1 MLIRRPLIQLLG
13 LLAMLGATAA
23 AQAVLVSAVPAG
35 IAAKTITFSSYDGV
49 TTTSSFNAPVDVGTA
64 EIGEAVTLTFPG
76 TTDERILGA
85 VNTSLGVNGNWPTSG
100 GFAGLNTA
108 AGTMTFMFDH
118 GVQFVGG
125 FLNFD
130 PNIIDSSTTIAAL
143 DQNGDVLLVAGEG
156 FQSYSLDFS
165 FNDPAAT
172 GLGQFFGFAVDNPDI
187 WGFALTNGKIVV
199 DNLSFGSAG
208 AAPEPQSLVLVL
220 AALAALGAS
229 RSRGRRAPAA

>member
-1 MLIRRPLIQLLG
+1 MLIRRPLIRLLG
-13 LLAMLGATAA
+13 LLATLTATAA

-35 IAAKTITFSSYDGV
+35 IAAKTITFSNYDGV

-64 EIGEAVTLTFPG
+64 EIGQPVTLTFPG
-76 TTDERILGA
+76 TDDERILGA
-85 VNTSLGVNGNWPTSG
+85 VNTSLGVNGSWPTSG
-100 GFAGLNTA
+100 GFAGLNTP

-130 PNIIDSSTTIAAL
+130 PNAIDSSTTIAAL
-143 DQNGDVLLVAGEG
+143 DKDGNVLLVAGDG
-156 FQSYSLDFS
+156 FQSYALEFG
-165 FNDPAAT
+165 FNDPSAT
-172 GLGQFFGFAVDNPDI
+172 GLGQFFGFSVDSADI

-220 AALAALGAS
+220 AALAALGTS
-229 RSRGRRAPAA
+229 RHRRQPLPAA